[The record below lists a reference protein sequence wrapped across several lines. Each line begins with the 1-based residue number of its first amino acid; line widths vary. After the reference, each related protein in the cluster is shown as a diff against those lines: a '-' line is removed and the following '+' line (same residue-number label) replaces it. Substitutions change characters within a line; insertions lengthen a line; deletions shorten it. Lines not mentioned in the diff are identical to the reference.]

1 MVCAGIIVSRT
12 KTGMVSVTIIVMRM
26 MTATASAIISRMITV
41 TVFVIIA
48 ITMDGLQLL
57 LHRAADGEDA
67 VGAAAAGIA
76 EAAGKEK

>member
-26 MTATASAIISRMITV
+26 RTATASAIISRMITV